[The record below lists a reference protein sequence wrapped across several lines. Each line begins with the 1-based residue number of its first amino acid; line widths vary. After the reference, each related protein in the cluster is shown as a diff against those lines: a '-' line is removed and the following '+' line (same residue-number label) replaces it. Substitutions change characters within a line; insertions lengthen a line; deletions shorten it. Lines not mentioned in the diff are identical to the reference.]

1 MVAGPAAFLL
11 PLVRLLPGAAGEVVW
26 SSAPMLSSAAPG
38 AMTDD
43 ARNEPAAAPPVPAAA
58 VAAHP
63 HRAESVRPE
72 HLYKTAGLL
81 LLLAL
86 VFHFFDTL
94 SRTFLL
100 AYAAALGAVLLNVV
114 VRLLP
119 LQRKWVA
126 ALIGVLV
133 VGGVAAGLWF
143 GVPLLL
149 DQARGLVMTAP
160 EFERLIEQ
168 WEQTISEQTGIP
180 VDIPANAPSQLA
192 GALGGQGGAVLGRAL
207 NLVEILFVPLI
218 IFFGALFALANPNDR
233 LLNPL
238 LRMAPHDRRPAFYR
252 IFQLLGE
259 RLLGWIKGTLTAML
273 AVGVLSVAAF
283 WFIGVPNALLLG
295 LINGLLEFIPLL
307 GPWVGGAT
315 ATIVAFLD
323 DPQKGLW
330 TAIAVLAIQQLEANL
345 ITPWAM
351 AANAE
356 LHPFIT
362 LFALVLFGGLFGFLG
377 VLLAIPLAIL
387 VWTVVQVLWVERAID
402 TDRDRITPVVAE

>member
-1 MVAGPAAFLL
+1 
-11 PLVRLLPGAAGEVVW
+11 
-26 SSAPMLSSAAPG
+26 
-38 AMTDD
+38 MTDD
-43 ARNEPAAAPPVPAAA
+43 TRKEPAARPVSAEA
-58 VAAHP
+58 VAAP
-63 HRAESVRPE
+63 PRGPESIRPE

-100 AYAAALGAVLLNVV
+100 AYAAALGAVVLNVV
-114 VRLLP
+114 VRLFP
-119 LQRKWVA
+119 LHRKWMA

-133 VGGVAAGLWF
+133 VGGAATGFWF
-143 GVPLLL
+143 GVPILL

-160 EFERLIEQ
+160 EFEQLIER
-168 WEQTISEQTGIP
+168 WERTIREQTGVP
-180 VDIPANAPSQLA
+180 VQIPANAPSQLA
-192 GALGGQGGAVLGRAL
+192 GALGGQGNAVLGRAL

-233 LLNPL
+233 LLNPF

-273 AVGVLSVAAF
+273 AVGLLSMAAF
-283 WFIGVPNALLLG
+283 WFIGVPNYLLLG
-295 LINGLLEFIPLL
+295 LINGLLEFVPLL

-315 ATIVAFLD
+315 ATVVAFLD

-351 AANAE
+351 SRNAE

-377 VLLAIPLAIL
+377 VLLAIPLALL

-402 TDRDRITPVVAE
+402 TDRDRIAPVVKE

>member
-1 MVAGPAAFLL
+1 
-11 PLVRLLPGAAGEVVW
+11 
-26 SSAPMLSSAAPG
+26 
-38 AMTDD
+38 MTDD
-43 ARNEPAAAPPVPAAA
+43 TREEPAARPVSAEA
-58 VAAHP
+58 VAAQP
-63 HRAESVRPE
+63 RGPESIRPE

-100 AYAAALGAVLLNVV
+100 VYAAALGAVVLNAV

-119 LQRKWVA
+119 LHRKWA
-126 ALIGVLV
+126 AAAIGVLV
-133 VGGVAAGLWF
+133 VGGVATALWF
-143 GVPLLL
+143 GVPILL

-160 EFERLIEQ
+160 EFEKLIER
-168 WEQTISEQTGIP
+168 WERTIREQTGVP
-180 VDIPANAPSQLA
+180 VNIPANAPSQLA
-192 GALGGQGGAVLGRAL
+192 GALGGQGNAVIGRAL
-207 NLVEILFVPLI
+207 NLVEILFIPLI

-273 AVGVLSVAAF
+273 AVGLLSVAAF

-295 LINGLLEFIPLL
+295 LINGVLEFIPLL
-307 GPWVGGAT
+307 GPWVGGVT
-315 ATIVAFLD
+315 ATLVAFLD

-330 TAIAVLAIQQLEANL
+330 TAVAVLAIQQLEANL

-351 AANAE
+351 SRSAE

-402 TDRDRITPVVAE
+402 TDRDRIAPVVAD